1 MATLLVRGA
10 ACLKKHNNNKVI
22 NMLDIQCSRSVN
34 VLMIALAS
42 AMATPVLAG
51 NFDFQLEEETV
62 TDDSGRRNVKFEPR
76 LRYREG
82 SFTTH
87 LEYEYDP
94 NIKPLKDKKIL
105 EWQQDMRWTT
115 DTGYFH
121 MLTNEMYHNY
131 TSGKDSGELT
141 WSFYTPSAGG
151 IRYGFEL
158 EVDYLSNDE
167 LALHEIEIEP
177 TVKWSDKAGPGTL
190 SLELEAPVTRLY
202 SKLQNNV
209 EFETVEFQVLYEVA
223 VTASSFV
230 SMEVVMP
237 YDLEKKAMESELN
250 LAWGTR
256 F

>member
-1 MATLLVRGA
+1 MTMMTRR
-10 ACLKKHNNNKVI
+10 H
-22 NMLDIQCSRSVN
+22 SVN
-34 VLMIALAS
+34 ALLLALA
-42 AMATPVLAG
+42 AATATPVMAG

-62 TDDSGRRNVKFEPR
+62 TEDSGKRNVKFEPR

-82 SFTTH
+82 AFTTH

-94 NIKPLKDKKIL
+94 NVKPAQDKKVL
-105 EWQQDMRWTT
+105 EWQQDMRWSTAG
-115 DTGYFH
+115 GYSH

-131 TSGKDSGELT
+131 TSSKDSGELT
-141 WSFYTPSAGG
+141 WSFYTPAKEG

-158 EVDYLSNDE
+158 EVDYLSADE

-177 TVKWSDKAGPGTL
+177 TVKWADKVGVGTL
-190 SLELEAPVTRLY
+190 NLELEAPVMRLY
-202 SKLQNNV
+202 SKTQNNV
-209 EFETVEFQVLYEVA
+209 EFEMVEFSTLYEIP
-223 VTASSFV
+223 VTSSSFV

>member
-1 MATLLVRGA
+1 MSKTT
-10 ACLKKHNNNKVI
+10 
-22 NMLDIQCSRSVN
+22 CSRSIK
-34 VLMIALAS
+34 VLLLAMAS
-42 AMATPVLAG
+42 AAALPVMAG

-62 TDDSGRRNVKFEPR
+62 TDDSGNRNVKFEPR

-82 SFTTH
+82 AFTTH
-87 LEYEYDP
+87 FEYEYDP
-94 NIKPLKDKKIL
+94 NVKPAKDKKIL

-115 DTGYFH
+115 GGGYSH

-131 TSGKDSGELT
+131 TTSKDSGELT
-141 WSFYTPSAGG
+141 WAFFTPAEGG

-177 TVKWSDKAGPGTL
+177 TVKWADKVGPGTL
-190 SLELEAPVTRLY
+190 NFELEAPVTRLY
-202 SKLQNNV
+202 SKTKNNV
-209 EFETVEFQVLYEVA
+209 EIETVEFQTLYEVP